1 MILLLW
7 FWYTGNVEQ
16 NITMFSF
23 KIPLYF
29 NLFWSTRMKLL
40 MEKEDWVFARM
51 GLIFELGIKET
62 EKRIN
67 LWFAFHRT
75 SVAHF
80 TFNVNQGDYALC
92 KSSCKNLRLFAV
104 LYSKND
110 KIFIIVLCLLNPLI
124 CTSVILTKPR
134 CI

>member
-1 MILLLW
+1 
-7 FWYTGNVEQ
+7 
-16 NITMFSF
+16 MFSF

-29 NLFWSTRMKLL
+29 NLFWSTRYEIINGK
-40 MEKEDWVFARM
+40 R
-51 GLIFELGIKET
+51 GLGFCLGLFFELGIKET

-67 LWFAFHRT
+67 VWFAFYRP

>member
-1 MILLLW
+1 MLW

-29 NLFWSTRMKLL
+29 NLFWSTRYEIINGK
-40 MEKEDWVFARM
+40 K
-51 GLIFELGIKET
+51 GLGFCLGLFFELGIKET

-67 LWFAFHRT
+67 LWFAFHRP

-110 KIFIIVLCLLNPLI
+110 KIFMIVLCLLNPSI